1 MVFLN
6 NMQVTVPV
14 DFQADVPE
22 DLRKENPLIPP
33 MLIQPFVENA
43 FKHAFPPDKKDK
55 QVRLRCYLDNDDLVF
70 EVRDNGVGLSGK
82 GRGEGTSMGLALA
95 RERMKILNE
104 LKIENDLD
112 IRPAEPSGTVVE
124 IRLKRNP

>member
-1 MVFLN
+1 
-6 NMQVTVPV
+6 MQVAVPV
-14 DFQADVPE
+14 DFRADVPE

-43 FKHAFPPDKKDK
+43 FKHAFPSDK
-55 QVRLRCYLDNDDLVF
+55 QDKTVRLRCYQENEDLVF
-70 EVRDNGVGLSGK
+70 EVRDNGIGLSGK
-82 GRGEGTSMGLALA
+82 GEGKGTSMGLALA

-104 LKIENDLD
+104 LKIENALD